1 MKQSGIMNLVQ
12 TIGDTNIVIA
22 AELDKVKKEIGQPK
36 INWFVKKTICLK
48 VIEYSKTYKI
58 SKRQSWL
65 MLCNLKS
72 HTRRSGFIKLMEYY
86 FKNKSS
92 ASVYVKNMMNNED
105 TQINFYKNHVKKW
118 FSI

>member
-1 MKQSGIMNLVQ
+1 MKQSGIMSLVQ

-36 INWFVKKTICLK
+36 INWFVKKSIALK
-48 VIEYSKTYKI
+48 VIEYSKGYKI

-65 MLCNLKS
+65 KLCNLKS

-92 ASVYVKNMMNNED
+92 ASVYVKNMMDNED

>member
-12 TIGDTNIVIA
+12 TIGDTDIVIA
-22 AELDKVKKEIGQPK
+22 AELDKIKKEIGQPK
-36 INWFVKKTICLK
+36 INWFVKKSIALK
-48 VIEYSKTYKI
+48 VIEYSKGYKI

-65 MLCNLKS
+65 KLCNLKS
-72 HTRRSGFIKLMEYY
+72 HTRRSGFIKLMEYH

-92 ASVYVKNMMNNED
+92 ASGYVKNMMNNED

>member
-1 MKQSGIMNLVQ
+1 
-12 TIGDTNIVIA
+12 
-22 AELDKVKKEIGQPK
+22 
-36 INWFVKKTICLK
+36 
-48 VIEYSKTYKI
+48 
-58 SKRQSWL
+58 

-72 HTRRSGFIKLMEYY
+72 HTRRSGFIKLMEYH

-92 ASVYVKNMMNNED
+92 ASGYVKNMMNNED

>member
-1 MKQSGIMNLVQ
+1 MKQSGIMNLVHAV
-12 TIGDTNIVIA
+12 GDADIVIGP
-22 AELDKVKKEIGQPK
+22 ELDKIKKEIGQPK
-36 INWFVKKTICLK
+36 INWFVKKSIALK
-48 VIEYSKTYKI
+48 VIEYSKGYKI

-65 MLCNLKS
+65 KLCNLKS
-72 HTRRSGFIKLMEYY
+72 HTRRSGFIKLMEYH

-92 ASVYVKNMMNNED
+92 ASGYVKNMMNNED

>member
-1 MKQSGIMNLVQ
+1 MKQSGIMSL
-12 TIGDTNIVIA
+12 
-22 AELDKVKKEIGQPK
+22 VKKRPELKKFLKGPGQPK
-36 INWFVKKTICLK
+36 TDWFVKKTIALK

-72 HTRRSGFIKLMEYY
+72 HTRRSGFIKLMEYH
-86 FKNKSS
+86 FKNKSN
-92 ASVYVKNMMNNED
+92 ASGYVKNMMNNED

>member
-36 INWFVKKTICLK
+36 INWFVKKSIALK
-48 VIEYSKTYKI
+48 VIEYSEGYKI

-65 MLCNLKS
+65 KLCNLKS
-72 HTRRSGFIKLMEYY
+72 HTRRSGFIKLMEYH

-92 ASVYVKNMMNNED
+92 ASGYVKNMMNNED

>member
-12 TIGDTNIVIA
+12 TIGDTDIVIA

-36 INWFVKKTICLK
+36 INWFVKKSIALK
-48 VIEYSKTYKI
+48 IIEYSKGYKI

-65 MLCNLKS
+65 KLCNLKS

-92 ASVYVKNMMNNED
+92 ASVYVKNMMDNED